1 MKDSVKVEL
10 IKRSKGDGVNSDQ
23 NLELGLLK
31 PELQAIATS
40 VRALAQTCQG
50 DTLAL
55 LALLRALESWHREIR
70 DTVFQA
76 SLPDN
81 RQALYALLKDMEEE
95 GGWPYIERMKVRS
108 LLEKLSAAES
118 PNSSHPLPL
127 ESETHPPQP
136 G

>member
-1 MKDSVKVEL
+1 M
-10 IKRSKGDGVNSDQ
+10 NSEE
-23 NLELGLLK
+23 NLELGHLL

-95 GGWPYIERMKVRS
+95 GGWPYIERMKLRS

-118 PNSSHPLPL
+118 PNSSHSLTL
-127 ESETHPPQP
+127 EPETHPPQR